1 MTRTTLLSRPVMTT
15 SEAARQLRIPAPT
28 LRHWLDGGVRNGRRY
43 QPILRPS
50 ATGDTTMVWG
60 EIVEARYLRAYRTRV
75 PMQRLRPF
83 IDELRQ
89 TFQVPYPLAHFRP
102 FIDTNRRLVLN
113 LQERSDLPDA
123 LWLVFEGQHGQ
134 AILNPLVQEEFL
146 DRVEFARG
154 DEDEA
159 VAIVPMGSGN
169 PVRIDPRIKSG
180 AATVSGVRTEVIV
193 ERLKA
198 GQTLTDIATEFSL
211 TERAVRVAVSYE
223 FDVA

>member
-1 MTRTTLLSRPVMTT
+1 MADITMLSRPIMTT
-15 SEAARQLRIPAPT
+15 GEAARQLRIPAPT
-28 LRHWLDGGVRNGRRY
+28 LRHWLEGGVRGSRRY

-50 ATGDTTMVWG
+50 STGDTTMTWG

-102 FIDTNRRLVLN
+102 FIDANRRLVLN
-113 LQERSDLPDA
+113 LQERTDLPDA
-123 LWLVFEGQHGQ
+123 LWLVFEGRHGQ
-134 AILNPLVQEEFL
+134 AVLNPLVQAEFL
-146 DRVEFARG
+146 DRVEFATG
-154 DEDEA
+154 DDDEA
-159 VAIVPMGSGN
+159 VAIVPMGSDS

-180 AATVSGVRTEVIV
+180 AATVSGVRTEAIV
-193 ERLKA
+193 ERLNA
-198 GQTLTDIATEFSL
+198 GQTLADIATEFSL
-211 TERAVRVAVSYE
+211 TERAVRAAVSYE